1 MELSLKVL
9 SGRNSGQ
16 VIKVPVTKF
25 IIGRSEDCHLRPHS
39 DLVSR
44 HHCAILIDNGAVAIR
59 DFNSRNGTFVNGE
72 KIVGQCDLK
81 SGDKVAVGQLEF
93 EIHAAHGSAIAHK
106 PKVKGVRDVAA
117 RTASGNGVEEE
128 TDVSRW
134 LSEDTSVI
142 SASDTKSSEEL
153 AKTRQVTADELA
165 HLRHGESNGADD
177 DTVAGV
183 ATSDSKVGV
192 VEGKSSIIK
201 KTPGKLPQAT
211 QSTTKD
217 SREAAAEMLRKI
229 LRSR

>member
-9 SGRNSGQ
+9 SGRNAGQ

-117 RTASGNGVEEE
+117 RTATGNGTEEE

-134 LSEDTSVI
+134 LSEDTSVT

-153 AKTRQVTADELA
+153 ANTRQVTADELA

-177 DTVAGV
+177 ETVGV

-201 KTPGKLPQAT
+201 KSPGKLPQMT